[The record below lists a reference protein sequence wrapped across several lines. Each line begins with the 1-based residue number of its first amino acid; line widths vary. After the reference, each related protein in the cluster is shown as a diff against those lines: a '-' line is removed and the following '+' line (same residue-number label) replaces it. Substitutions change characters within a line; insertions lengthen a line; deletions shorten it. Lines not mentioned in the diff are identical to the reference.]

1 MAAHKGDLLVRR
13 RPPAHRRSRAAL
25 AGLPGRRMRHPLADS
40 YFGTL
45 RLMTTSSEH
54 YAHHLGP
61 VYSWMAGDLE
71 AASERATA
79 ELDALGLPRE
89 THGVAVDLGA
99 GFGLHA
105 LPLARRGYSV
115 TAIDS
120 CQTLVGE
127 LQRRTA
133 GMRVNAV
140 AADILDFP
148 KYVSKPVEVILCMG
162 DTLTHLPE
170 RDSVQHLFSDVAVS
184 LTLGGL
190 FVATFR
196 DYVSAPLQGD
206 RRFIP
211 VRSDENRILTC
222 FLEYGEDTVTV
233 HDLLH
238 QRTNGQWQQRVSSYR
253 KLRLHPEWVAAQ
265 LAARGLKVRTGA
277 GPSGMTMV
285 AATKG

>member
-1 MAAHKGDLLVRR
+1 MSTA
-13 RPPAHRRSRAAL
+13 
-25 AGLPGRRMRHPLADS
+25 
-40 YFGTL
+40 
-45 RLMTTSSEH
+45 SEH

-61 VYSWMAGDLE
+61 VYSWMVGDLE
-71 AASERATA
+71 AASERAST
-79 ELDALGLPRE
+79 ELDALGLPRQ
-89 THGVAVDLGA
+89 TDGTAVDLGA

-133 GMRVNAV
+133 GMQVNAV
-140 AADILDFP
+140 AGDILDFTR
-148 KYVSKPVEVILCMG
+148 YVSKPVEVILCMG

-170 RDSVQHLFSDVAVS
+170 RDSVQHLFADVAVS
-184 LTLGGL
+184 LTQGGL
-190 FVATFR
+190 FAATFR

-211 VRSDENRILTC
+211 VRSDASRILTC

-238 QRTNGQWQQRVSSYR
+238 ERTNGQWQQRVSSYR
-253 KLRLHPEWVAAQ
+253 KLRLHPEWVAAK
-265 LAARGLKVRTGA
+265 LAERGLRVRTGP

-285 AATKG
+285 AATKV